1 MTDGTPPTND
11 SSLPFD
17 ARVVSAEPRESQ
29 NQSKAGLVQD
39 VELDLFQ
46 VVAGEEHV
54 YWSGLVGDSAQPV
67 AIQGPDRNGLQ
78 HGLSAQ
84 SQLPAPTKHL
94 TQLRGKCLER
104 GTGRRLTFPPRCS
117 P

>member
-1 MTDGTPPTND
+1 MADGPPPTNY

-17 ARVVSAEPRESQ
+17 ARVVSVEPRESQ
-29 NQSKAGLVQD
+29 NQRQAGLVQD

-54 YWSGLVGDSAQPV
+54 YWSGLVGDNAQPV
-67 AIQGPDRNGLQ
+67 AIQGPDRNRLQ
-78 HGLSAQ
+78 QGLSAQ
-84 SQLPAPTKHL
+84 SQLLAPTKHL

-104 GTGRRLTFPPRCS
+104 GTGRRLTFPARFS